1 MEPEVTIIE
10 IGPREGLQ
18 SHLKFIETES
28 KVALINRLFDAG
40 FRKIEVTSFVHPKTI
55 PQMKDA
61 VEVLRGI
68 NKKSEN
74 ICQVLVPNETGC
86 RNAVACNADE
96 IVVWIFLTDELNYRT
111 QNRSR
116 AETLKE
122 IDAII
127 EIAQAHTIKVSAYI
141 GGAFGYPGMDSHLYR
156 DVKGLV
162 AKLMQLGCYEVCL
175 NDEFCIANPNLIKK
189 HLRIYLNEMESSK
202 LAVHFHDNKGLGL
215 VNILA
220 AYQEG
225 IRTFKSVIGGVG
237 VHRDLQK
244 IYRNG
249 VVNKKQST
257 NIPTEYLV
265 YFFEEMGIPTGID
278 VNKLIE
284 CRLFAEKLF
293 EIKFNSYIFNNYP
306 SKEQLKYIN
315 KLI

>member
-1 MEPEVTIIE
+1 MKMEPQITIIE

-18 SHLKFIETES
+18 SHSKFIETEN

-68 NKKSEN
+68 NKKSDH

-122 IDAII
+122 IGAII
-127 EIAQAHTIKVSAYI
+127 EIAKAHTIKVSAYI

-162 AKLMQLGCYEVCL
+162 AKLIQLGCCEVCL
-175 NDEFCIANPNLIKK
+175 NDEFCIANPILIKK

-237 VHRDLQK
+237 AHRDLQK

-249 VVNKKQST
+249 AVNKKQST

-265 YFFEEMGIPTGID
+265 YFFEEMGIRTGID

-293 EIKFNSYIFNNYP
+293 EMKFNSYF
-306 SKEQLKYIN
+306 LKIISQRKDSN
-315 KLI
+315 ILTN